1 MIAKLAAI
9 LRIANILDKSHMQ
22 KIEDISVTLKDGKL
36 IILAKT
42 YEDIS
47 LEAGL
52 FEARADFF
60 EQIYGI
66 RPVLRVK
73 RSV

>member
-1 MIAKLAAI
+1 
-9 LRIANILDKSHMQ
+9 MQ
-22 KIEDISVTLKDGKL
+22 KIEDISVTLKDGKM